1 MSAGF
6 VQWYIICAGGYYS
19 LSMKKIE
26 KNDTM
31 SCIKF
36 KIRTRR
42 CSLSYILLM
51 CRTHFHDRH
60 ISLSGV
66 VYTHKTSLT
75 PPRLPVASH
84 ESERSRVLRVSNVT
98 CIYFAFVEFSFRR
111 YIINIKLIKYKIA
124 TTPKHY
130 RFSIPNRFI
139 KPFYFK
145 VLFNGIVSMYIDV
158 QNIAMYTFDNGGTHI
173 HVL

>member
-1 MSAGF
+1 

-84 ESERSRVLRVSNVT
+84 KSERSRVLRVSNVT
-98 CIYFAFVEFSFRR
+98 CIYFAFVPTIFLLDFVTVPRVWNS
-111 YIINIKLIKYKIA
+111 
-124 TTPKHY
+124 
-130 RFSIPNRFI
+130 
-139 KPFYFK
+139 
-145 VLFNGIVSMYIDV
+145 VLFVFHVIGRKLLKWSWMDIIVHVCGCHYYQMCTWLYFV
-158 QNIAMYTFDNGGTHI
+158 RLYTLIQCHWIRLWNKM
-173 HVL
+173 V

>member
-1 MSAGF
+1 M
-6 VQWYIICAGGYYS
+6 QWYIICAGGYYS

-42 CSLSYILLM
+42 YSLSYILLM

-84 ESERSRVLRVSNVT
+84 KSERSRVLRVSNVT
-98 CIYFAFVEFSFRR
+98 CIYFAFVPTIFLLDFVTVPRVWNS
-111 YIINIKLIKYKIA
+111 
-124 TTPKHY
+124 
-130 RFSIPNRFI
+130 
-139 KPFYFK
+139 
-145 VLFNGIVSMYIDV
+145 VLFVFHVIGRKLLKWSWMDIIV
-158 QNIAMYTFDNGGTHI
+158 
-173 HVL
+173 HVCGCHYYQMCT